1 MIQSAN
7 DYPISTIFNME
18 SNIIYKIPRYQ
29 REYSWGKTEW
39 EHLIDDIWDNDR
51 GYYLGSII
59 CINPITDSFV
69 DPELE
74 LVDGQQRLL
83 TISILFA
90 ALYSYLKNNNVGGD
104 FEFESTSIKRKLVL
118 NDPKQKIRVVPQ
130 IQNNNQNDYKAL
142 LSSIDI
148 YPNTPFPSYAGNRR
162 LMRAY
167 YYFLDRLN
175 QIEKDNGNSADAV
188 MELIKKLN
196 AATLV
201 KIEVKNHADAYTL
214 FESLNTRGMPLTAI
228 DLIKNKL
235 LARMEKESEGQ
246 IDFAFNQ
253 WQLLL
258 EYLGDDYYTQE
269 RFFRQYY
276 NAYREE
282 LKAIVSVP
290 VATRSNLM
298 QIYEKLIDVDV
309 NTFIKRMV
317 KAGQTYSML
326 LNPEQENVPSDLVK
340 PIKDLDRIQGTPS
353 YLLMIYLLEN
363 QDTLQLNSKQLAS
376 IIHSLVCFFV
386 RRHLT
391 DLPPTR
397 DLTRIFM
404 EMIQNIDG
412 RIGDELI
419 DYMHNY
425 LVSILSSDDIFR
437 TKLEG
442 PIYRDNLG
450 VTRFILCAL
459 AEQSMTAETMTD
471 LWARSGKGNN
481 YIWTIEHIFPQGENI
496 PDSWV
501 QMIADGDRAKAE
513 EIQQEWVHRLGN
525 LTITGFNSTL
535 GNKSFEEKRNRKDR
549 QDRYVGYRNGL
560 SLNDDLL
567 ETNTWDKEQI
577 EKRTAKL
584 IEKVLQLYQM

>member
-7 DYPISTIFNME
+7 DYPISTIFNVE
-18 SNIIYKIPRYQ
+18 SNIVYKIPRYQ

-90 ALYSYLKNNNVGGD
+90 ALYSYLKSNNVGGD

-118 NDPKQKIRVVPQ
+118 NDPKQKIRVIPQ

-167 YYFLDRLN
+167 YYFFDRLN
-175 QIEKDNGNSADAV
+175 QIEKDNGNSTDAV

-228 DLIKNKL
+228 DLMKNKL

-282 LKAIVSVP
+282 LKTIVSVP
-290 VATRSNLM
+290 VRS
-298 QIYEKLIDVDV
+298 E
-309 NTFIKRMV
+309 
-317 KAGQTYSML
+317 
-326 LNPEQENVPSDLVK
+326 E
-340 PIKDLDRIQGTPS
+340 
-353 YLLMIYLLEN
+353 
-363 QDTLQLNSKQLAS
+363 
-376 IIHSLVCFFV
+376 
-386 RRHLT
+386 RR
-391 DLPPTR
+391 
-397 DLTRIFM
+397 
-404 EMIQNIDG
+404 
-412 RIGDELI
+412 
-419 DYMHNY
+419 
-425 LVSILSSDDIFR
+425 
-437 TKLEG
+437 EG
-442 PIYRDNLG
+442 
-450 VTRFILCAL
+450 
-459 AEQSMTAETMTD
+459 
-471 LWARSGKGNN
+471 
-481 YIWTIEHIFPQGENI
+481 
-496 PDSWV
+496 
-501 QMIADGDRAKAE
+501 
-513 EIQQEWVHRLGN
+513 
-525 LTITGFNSTL
+525 
-535 GNKSFEEKRNRKDR
+535 
-549 QDRYVGYRNGL
+549 
-560 SLNDDLL
+560 
-567 ETNTWDKEQI
+567 
-577 EKRTAKL
+577 
-584 IEKVLQLYQM
+584 KV

>member
-442 PIYRDNLG
+442 PIYRDNIG

>member
-7 DYPISTIFNME
+7 DYPISSIFNVE
-18 SNIIYKIPRYQ
+18 SNIVYKIPRYQ

-83 TISILFA
+83 TISLLFA
-90 ALYSYLKNNNVGGD
+90 ALYSYLKNNNIGED

-118 NDPKQKIRVVPQ
+118 NDPNQKIRVIPQ

-148 YPNTPFPSYAGNRR
+148 FPNTPFPSYAGNRR

-175 QIEKDNGNSADAV
+175 QIERDNKNSTNAV

-214 FESLNTRGMPLTAI
+214 FESLNTRGMPLTAV

-246 IDFAFNQ
+246 IDFAFSQ

-282 LKAIVSVP
+282 LKTIVSVP

-298 QIYEKLIDVDV
+298 QIYEKLIDANV
-309 NTFIKRMV
+309 NVFIKKMV

-353 YLLMIYLLEN
+353 YLLMVYLLEN
-363 QDTLQLNSKQLAS
+363 QNFLQLKSKQLSS

-397 DLTRIFM
+397 DLTRTFM

-412 RIGDELI
+412 RKGDELI
-419 DYMHNY
+419 EYMHNH
-425 LVSILSSDDIFR
+425 LVLISSADDIFR
-437 TKLEG
+437 LKLEG
-442 PIYRDNLG
+442 PIYSDNIG

-481 YIWTIEHIFPQGENI
+481 YVWTIEHIFPQGENI

-501 QMIADGDRAKAE
+501 QMVADSDRAKAE
-513 EIQQEWVHRLGN
+513 KIQQEWVHRLGN
-525 LTITGFNSTL
+525 LTITGFNSKL

-560 SLNDDLL
+560 SLNNDLL
-567 ETNTWDKEQI
+567 ETDVWDKEQI
-577 EKRTAKL
+577 EKRTATL
-584 IEKVLQLYQM
+584 IKKVLDLYQM